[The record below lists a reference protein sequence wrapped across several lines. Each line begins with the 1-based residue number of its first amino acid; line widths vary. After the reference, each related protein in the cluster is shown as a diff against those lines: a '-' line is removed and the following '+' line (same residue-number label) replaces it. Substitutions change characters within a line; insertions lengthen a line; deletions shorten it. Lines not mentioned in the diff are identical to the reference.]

1 MSTASDLVAFAF
13 VLMFA
18 LLIVLAAGFGFL
30 AFALMAFTILL
41 LLALRIVLATFG
53 FLAFALMVLAFVFL
67 FALLFLFAA
76 RFFFLTVI
84 ATVAA

>member
-30 AFALMAFTILL
+30 AFALMAF
-41 LLALRIVLATFG
+41 
-53 FLAFALMVLAFVFL
+53 AFVFL